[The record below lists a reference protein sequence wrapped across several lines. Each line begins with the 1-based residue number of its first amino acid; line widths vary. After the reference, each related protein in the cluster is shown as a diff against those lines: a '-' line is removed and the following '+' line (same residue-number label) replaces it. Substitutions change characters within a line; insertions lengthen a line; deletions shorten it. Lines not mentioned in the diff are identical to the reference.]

1 MNHATDI
8 AIPPTHSVL
17 TLGRKPTQTLV
28 IGQGDDAVYVTVVR
42 SRSDR
47 GSATD
52 LRVVAPRHT
61 KVDRLEIRR
70 AKEARDHTGNRG

>member
-1 MNHATDI
+1 MTHETDI
-8 AIPPTHSVL
+8 DIPPTHSVL

-28 IGQGDDAVYVTVVR
+28 IGQGDEAVYITVVR
-42 SRSDR
+42 SRGDR

-70 AKEARDHTGNRG
+70 AKEAGAHAENQA

>member
-1 MNHATDI
+1 MTHETDI

-17 TLGRKPTQTLV
+17 TLGRKPSQTLV
-28 IGQGDDAVYVTVVR
+28 IGQGDEAVYITVVR
-42 SRSDR
+42 FR
-47 GSATD
+47 GNRGGATD

-70 AKEARDHTGNRG
+70 SKETRDHAGQQG